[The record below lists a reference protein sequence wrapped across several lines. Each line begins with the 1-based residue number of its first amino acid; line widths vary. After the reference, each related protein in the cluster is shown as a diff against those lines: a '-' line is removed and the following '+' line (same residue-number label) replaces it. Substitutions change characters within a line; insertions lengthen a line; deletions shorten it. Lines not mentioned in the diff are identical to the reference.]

1 MLTFYI
7 LFSLFILMIF
17 VYVGL
22 SMSDKINNSTLYT
35 LFWVIYTLVFITFM
49 NVFVLGY
56 FWSVVRKK
64 TGPIGIRGPKGN
76 IGDRGIKG
84 KCTGDATHTIAIHQI
99 IEHLVTIHQNKL
111 LSCLYLKN

>member
-7 LFSLFILMIF
+7 LSLLFVIMIF

-22 SMSDKINNSTLYT
+22 NMSDSINNDVLYA
-35 LFWVIYTLVFITFM
+35 LFWVIYTLVFFTFM
-49 NVFVLGY
+49 NVFMLGY

-84 KCTGDATHTIAIHQI
+84 KCTGDASHSIAIHQI
-99 IEHLVTIHQNKL
+99 IEHLNIIHRRNLIKL
-111 LSCLYLKN
+111 E